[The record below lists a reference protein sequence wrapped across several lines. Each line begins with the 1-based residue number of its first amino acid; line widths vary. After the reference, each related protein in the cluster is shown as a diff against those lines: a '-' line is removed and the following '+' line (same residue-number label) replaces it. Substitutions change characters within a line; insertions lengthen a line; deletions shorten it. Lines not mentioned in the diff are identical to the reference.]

1 MTANAQRG
9 VLTVLNLFYNIWDV
23 LNASPNLF
31 LYIFIGGR
39 GIGKTYSA
47 LQGAL
52 DSGKKFMYL
61 RRTDTEVKNCCN
73 EVNNPFL
80 TLNVDLNREVEIS
93 KLENLFV
100 IHEGTVQ
107 HGIGASLSTFG
118 KFRGSDF
125 SDISYIIFDE
135 FINTSGRNTLKNE
148 EDLFFNLIETVQR
161 NREITGGDSI
171 KIILLSNSNT
181 LDNGIIRS
189 LNLGEIIRVL
199 KNSDVETY
207 TDEERGILLT
217 LPKGVGITAE
227 KKKTRL
233 YKLTQGTKFYDMAI
247 QNDFV
252 GDDFETVKRIPN
264 NQIIPL
270 CQFGKACFYTVKN
283 QDYLYVSYR
292 KNDSPY
298 FDESTIKNFKRQFGI
313 LMEYYIEN
321 KKIYYSDYDLT
332 LYVENIFS

>member
-1 MTANAQRG
+1 M
-9 VLTVLNLFYNIWDV
+9 NLFYNVWDV
-23 LNASPNLF
+23 LNTSPNLF

-47 LQGAL
+47 LKGAL
-52 DSGKKFMYL
+52 DSNKKFMYL

-80 TLNVDLNREVEIS
+80 TLNVDLGRNVEIS

-100 IHEGTVQ
+100 IHEGEIQ

-161 NREITGGDSI
+161 NREITGKESI

-189 LNLGEIIRVL
+189 LNLGELVRVL
-199 KNSDVETY
+199 KNSDVDTY

-217 LPKGVGITAE
+217 LPKDVGITKE

-264 NQIIPL
+264 NQINPL

-292 KNDSPY
+292 KNNSPY
-298 FDESTIKNFKRQFGI
+298 FDDSTIKNFKRQFGL

-332 LYVENIFS
+332 LYVKNIFS